1 MNDLLN
7 FDWNLLDDLFSG
19 SDLNNLVNVFLDDF
33 MNLDQMWNNSF
44 KLDDLVLF
52 DEFFNDLLDFNDSWN
67 LNN

>member
-19 SDLNNLVNVFLDDF
+19 SDLNNLVNVFFDDF

>member
-33 MNLDQMWNNSF
+33 MNFDQMWNNSF

>member
-1 MNDLLN
+1 LNDLLN

-19 SDLNNLVNVFLDDF
+19 SDLNNLVNVFFDDF
-33 MNLDQMWNNSF
+33 MNFDQMWNNSF

-52 DEFFNDLLDFNDSWN
+52 NEFFNDLLDFNDSWN